1 MARTLSNDLRKRLI
15 KAVEGG
21 LSARAAGKKL
31 DIAASTATG
40 IVKDWRDRGSFE
52 PLRIGGYRRPILENE
67 AAFIEKMVTT
77 HPDWSEA
84 EMNAHLREE
93 RGIKIHDTTLGRFVR
108 AKGWR
113 YKKTVF
119 ATEQARE
126 DVKEAR
132 VFWQEW
138 QKTCDPSKLVFLDET
153 GATTNMIRRY
163 GRARGGARCLDD
175 APGGHWKVMTFIAG
189 LRADGITAPWCL
201 DNAMTG
207 AAFLTYIETQ
217 LCPTLKPGDIVIAD
231 NLSSHKVAGIRE
243 LVEAKGA
250 RILYLPPYSP
260 DLNPIEQVFA
270 KLKTLLRKAMARS
283 FDTLWKTI
291 GRLLPLFSKQ
301 ECRNYF
307 ADSGYGRN

>member
-15 KAVEGG
+15 KAVEDG

-31 DIAASTATG
+31 DIAASTTTG

-52 PLRIGGYRRPILENE
+52 PLRISGYRRPILENKVN
-67 AAFIEKMVTT
+67 FIEKMVTT

-132 VFWQEW
+132 ALWQE
-138 QKTCDPSKLVFLDET
+138 
-153 GATTNMIRRY
+153 
-163 GRARGGARCLDD
+163 
-175 APGGHWKVMTFIAG
+175 
-189 LRADGITAPWCL
+189 
-201 DNAMTG
+201 
-207 AAFLTYIETQ
+207 
-217 LCPTLKPGDIVIAD
+217 
-231 NLSSHKVAGIRE
+231 
-243 LVEAKGA
+243 
-250 RILYLPPYSP
+250 
-260 DLNPIEQVFA
+260 
-270 KLKTLLRKAMARS
+270 
-283 FDTLWKTI
+283 
-291 GRLLPLFSKQ
+291 
-301 ECRNYF
+301 
-307 ADSGYGRN
+307 